1 MRLTSVNSL
10 VRLFCVLA
18 LCLLLS
24 TGLVLAALGQNPAGQ
39 KVGDAPAAPPPT
51 FDNPAPQKAGTPS
64 ATSAAQRLAPGDLV
78 DVNVYNV
85 PDLNTKARVA
95 DSGDVYLPLIA
106 YVHIG
111 GLTIEEAQGVLEKRL
126 SDGGFV
132 RDPHVSLFVNESASQ
147 GTNVLGSVAKPGVY
161 TVAGDHRLL
170 DLISAAGGFSLDAG
184 RTVSVTHRSSSGP
197 PVTVVL
203 ARNVTESGDSNIAVS
218 PGDTLYIHKADVIYV
233 VGDVLKPSGIYVDR
247 DDLTVLQALAL
258 AGGPTHDAK
267 LDGARIVRKGPTET
281 TETPVELKKILQAK
295 APDIPLQPN
304 DILFVPSKSGFWSAA
319 RSGAAIAL
327 QTTTTVAY
335 LTIVR

>member
-1 MRLTSVNSL
+1 MRLARVNSL
-10 VRLFCVLA
+10 FRLFCVFV

-24 TGLVLAALGQNPAGQ
+24 AGLVWGQNSAGQ
-39 KVGDAPAAPPPT
+39 KAGDAPAAPPPT
-51 FDNPAPQKAGTPS
+51 FDNPAPQTAAPS
-64 ATSAAQRLAPGDLV
+64 STASTGQRLAPGDLV
-78 DVNVYNV
+78 DVSVYNV

-170 DLISAAGGFSLDAG
+170 DLISAAGGFSQDAG

-203 ARNVTESGDSNIAVS
+203 ARNVTDSGDSNIAVS
-218 PGDTLYIHKADVIYV
+218 PGDTLYVHKADVIYV

-258 AGGPTHDAK
+258 AGGPTRDAK
-267 LDGARIVRKGPTET
+267 LNGARIVRKGPTET

-295 APDIPLQPN
+295 APDLPLQPN
-304 DILFVPSKSGFWSAA
+304 DILFVPSKSGFFSAA
-319 RSGAAIAL
+319 RSGATIAL
-327 QTTTTVAY
+327 QATTTVAY